1 MSFRTS
7 VSEQYLV
14 RGWNGMRYL
23 VMGSA
28 SESNRYLR
36 KTQFLRDRG
45 RSGDSVRIQSSQMIR
60 IDDEVQS
67 SVSSTNPHHLV
78 VMVNGI
84 IGSANDWKYASEQFL
99 KKLPGRVAVHR
110 SQSNYLTLTFD
121 GVDMMGE
128 RLAEEVKAL
137 VKNRPGLQSISFVA
151 HSLGGLIARYAIGL
165 LYEPPGRVV
174 GLEPANFV
182 TVATPHLG
190 SRGHRQLPFLCG
202 VPLLERSAS
211 LAAHFIVGRTGRHLF
226 LTDSDGRKP
235 PLLLQMVNDT
245 DDIKFRSALTSFK
258 RCVTYANADYDHMVG
273 WRTSSIRRQHELPD
287 RGVLLRNERYPHIVY
302 MERREREISSSETS
316 ETSDLEEE
324 MIRGLGQVPWERI
337 DVSFSQSNQR
347 FIAHSTIQVKTYWMN
362 SDGADVIAH
371 IIDRFLV

>member
-110 SQSNYLTLTFD
+110 
-121 GVDMMGE
+121 
-128 RLAEEVKAL
+128 
-137 VKNRPGLQSISFVA
+137 
-151 HSLGGLIARYAIGL
+151 GLIARYAIGL